1 VRVLEFS
8 GQFARDIKLAK
19 KRGKNMDKLRDIIQL
34 LCDGHTLPVKFKDH
48 PLKGN
53 WFGCRDLHIE
63 PDWLLIY
70 KIDENSV
77 RFERTGSHSDLFG

>member
-1 VRVLEFS
+1 MRALEFS
-8 GQFARDIKLAK
+8 GQFAHDI
-19 KRGKNMDKLRDIIQL
+19 KRGKNMDKLRNIMQI
-34 LCDGHTLPVKFKDH
+34 LCDGHTLPVKLKDH

-53 WFGCRDLHIE
+53 WLGCRDLHIE

-70 KIDENSV
+70 KIDDNSV